1 MIETIS
7 DFLQELLNKE
17 KQILGK
23 QQIRHRPTIGKMYEG
38 LTAELLTR
46 SLFAGFNLKLST
58 SSFIRNSKGILT
70 DELDVVLSVGDGE
83 KIPHTDQ
90 YIFEPTQVVA
100 VFQVKK
106 NLFSK
111 DLIDSYLNLRNVV
124 SMYSEE
130 DEISDF
136 QIELVRD
143 AFSSICGK
151 DITKESR
158 KFFNSNENHIFYV
171 LKHEAIMP
179 VRIVLGYNGFKMEN
193 NFREAFVEYI
203 GKNITT
209 DISEKKYGFGPANL
223 PSQIICNQ
231 FSILK
236 NNGMPFGFPL
246 KDGKWQVLLTTSEK
260 PVYFML
266 EYIWTRLSY
275 MFKISSDI
283 FGEDLFMEQVSRFLD
298 CNILNVE
305 GNYVWHYN
313 YFKVSDEFF
322 RRELKGTQWQPVIV
336 TDSQFLIINYLCKYE
351 EINILANHLINSL
364 AKKEGKT
371 TVQLAGELCATSI
384 TYLAGNTLKLL
395 TKQCACVVL
404 PDGRLVAGENVSGR
418 LTRWVTN
425 EMNKLKK

>member
-7 DFLQELLNKE
+7 DFLQQLLDKE
-17 KQILGK
+17 KQILAK
-23 QQIRHRPTIGKMYEG
+23 QKIKHRPTIGNMYEG
-38 LTAELLTR
+38 LAAELLNQ
-46 SLFAGFNLKLST
+46 SLFSGFNLKLST
-58 SSFIRNSKGILT
+58 NSFIRSSKGNLT

-83 KIPHTDQ
+83 KIPYTDQ
-90 YIFEPTQVVA
+90 YIFETSQVVA

-111 DLIDSYLNLRNVV
+111 DLMDSYLNLRNVV
-124 SMYSEE
+124 NIYAEE
-130 DEISDF
+130 NELSDF
-136 QIELVRD
+136 QIELLRD
-143 AFSSICGK
+143 AFSSICRK

-158 KFFNSNENHIFYV
+158 RTFNSNENHIFYV

-179 VRIVLGYNGFKMEN
+179 VRIVLGYNGFKKEN

-203 GKNITT
+203 ENNVTT
-209 DISEKKYGFGPANL
+209 DLSKKKYGFGPANL

-246 KDGKWQVLLTTSEK
+246 TDEKWQVLMTTSEK

-266 EYIWTRLSY
+266 EYVWTRLSY

-283 FGEDLFMEQVSRFLD
+283 FGEDLHMEQLTRFLD

-305 GNYVWHYN
+305 GNYVWQYN
-313 YFKVSDEFF
+313 YFKVSDAFLK
-322 RRELKGTQWQPVIV
+322 RELKGTKWQPVIL
-336 TDSQFLIINYLCKYE
+336 TDTQFLMINYLCKYE
-351 EINILANHLINSL
+351 EINILTAQFFGEV
-364 AKKEGKT
+364 ATKEGKT
-371 TVQLAGELCATSI
+371 VNELADELCATSLV
-384 TYLAGNTLKLL
+384 YLEANKIKLL
-395 TKQCACVVL
+395 TKQCACVVM

-418 LTRWVTN
+418 LARWVTN
-425 EMNKLKK
+425 EMNKAKK